1 MEARYGERIQEFEES
16 IRRGECTDADL
27 YAYIAETAPFIRE
40 YYSEKKVEDTGQTST
55 LFKSRKTGSQRKD
68 IYNKYLSTVENES
81 FQTSTAP
88 SLNHKCT
95 SCGSYDLEHDHGSS
109 DDICRVCGATMYVQ
123 CDEVGFREE
132 QDIEKTI
139 VYSYRRENHF
149 NEWIAQ
155 FQAKESTNVPSDVIE
170 KLRNEFRKQKI
181 KDVSEITHARVKEF
195 LKKLGLSKY
204 YEHVPYITTI
214 LNGIQPPTMPQA
226 LEDKLRIMFKHI
238 EGAWEKNKPADR
250 KNFLSYSYTLYKMCE
265 LLGEDDYLP
274 CFQLLKS
281 KEKLYKQDQMWKSIC
296 KELQWEWIK
305 TV

>member
-1 MEARYGERIQEFEES
+1 MEARYQERIAEFQERIQK
-16 IRRGECTDADL
+16 GECVDDEM
-27 YAYIAETAPFIRE
+27 YFYMAETAPYIKE
-40 YYSEKKVEDTGQTST
+40 YYSEKKIEDTGQTST
-55 LFKSRKTGSQRKD
+55 LFKSRKTGTQRKD
-68 IYNKYLSTVENES
+68 IFNKYLSEVENEGIITTLPVS
-81 FQTSTAP
+81 VHSCQ
-88 SLNHKCT
+88 N
-95 SCGSYDLEHDHGSS
+95 CGSTELERDQSSS
-109 DDICRVCGATMYVQ
+109 DDICRECGTTFYIQ
-123 CDEVGFREE
+123 SEEVGYREE

-170 KLRNEFRKQKI
+170 KLRSEFKKQKI
-181 KDVSEITHARVKEF
+181 KDVSEITHAKVKEF
-195 LKKLGLSKY
+195 LKKLGMSKY
-204 YEHVPYITTI
+204 YEHIPYITSI
-214 LNGIQPPTMPQA
+214 LNGIQPPTMPQT

-238 EGAWEKNKPADR
+238 EKAWEKNKPADR

-305 TV
+305 TI

>member
-16 IRRGECTDADL
+16 IRRGESTEADL

-81 FQTSTAP
+81 LPMTTAP
-88 SLNHKCT
+88 SLIHKCS

-109 DDICRVCGATMYVQ
+109 DDICRKCGATMYVQ
-123 CDEVGFREE
+123 SDEVGFREE

-181 KDVSEITHARVKEF
+181 KDISEITHARVKEF

>member
-1 MEARYGERIQEFEES
+1 MEARYGEKIQEFEEL
-16 IRRGECTDADL
+16 IRIGECTEADL

-68 IYNKYLSTVENES
+68 IYQKYLSTVENENI
-81 FQTSTAP
+81 QIGTP
-88 SLNHKCT
+88 SLIHKCS

-109 DDICRVCGATMYVQ
+109 DDICRACGATMYIQ
-123 CDEVGFREE
+123 SDEVGFREE

-238 EGAWEKNKPADR
+238 ETAWEKNKPADR

>member
-1 MEARYGERIQEFEES
+1 
-16 IRRGECTDADL
+16 
-27 YAYIAETAPFIRE
+27 
-40 YYSEKKVEDTGQTST
+40 VEDTGQTST

-68 IYNKYLSTVENES
+68 IYDKYLSKVENES
-81 FQTSTAP
+81 TQFSASTQI
-88 SLNHKCT
+88 HKCP
-95 SCGSYDLEHDHGSS
+95 SCGSTELEHDHMTS
-109 DDICRVCGATMYVQ
+109 DDICRSCGTTLYVQ
-123 CDEVGFREE
+123 CEEVGFREE

-238 EGAWEKNKPADR
+238 EAAWEKNKPADR

-281 KEKLYKQDQMWKSIC
+281 KEKRDAIREIADRDPEYKAILKKQNKDKEIARNIKRYLLLMEQKTKETREISESI
-296 KELQWEWIK
+296 
-305 TV
+305 

>member
-1 MEARYGERIQEFEES
+1 MEARYGERIQEFEEL
-16 IRRGECTDADL
+16 IRRGECTEADL
-27 YAYIAETAPFIRE
+27 YGYIAETAPFIRE
-40 YYSEKKVEDTGQTST
+40 YYSEKKVEDTGQTSN

-68 IYNKYLSTVENES
+68 IYTKYLSTVENES
-81 FQTSTAP
+81 FQTMTGP
-88 SLNHKCT
+88 SLHHKCT

-109 DDICRVCGATMYVQ
+109 DDICRGCGATMYVQ
-123 CDEVGFREE
+123 CEEVGFREE

-238 EGAWEKNKPADR
+238 EAAWEKNKPADR

-265 LLGEDDYLP
+265 LLGEDEYLP